1 MNESKALDGLS
12 ALANE
17 TRLRLLRDLVR
28 AGDQGL
34 SAGVL
39 AARAAA
45 SSSRL
50 SFHLA
55 ALENAGLISSQRVSR
70 NIYYRA
76 DFESL
81 GRLLG
86 YVMHDCC
93 NGHPTI
99 CACSA
104 RSVA

>member
-1 MNESKALDGLS
+1 MDESKALSGLS

-28 AGDQGL
+28 AGDGGL
-34 SAGVL
+34 NAGVL
-39 AARAAA
+39 AERAAA

-55 ALENAGLISSQRVSR
+55 ALENAGLVTSQRLSR
-70 NIYYRA
+70 NIRYRA
-76 DFESL
+76 NFENL
-81 GRLLG
+81 GHLLG

-93 NGHPTI
+93 NGHPTV

-104 RSVA
+104 NSAA